1 MEEKLTCHLCNAPLN
16 LDDYDLAKAVPQ
28 LMKEKQFCFR
38 CAFWHRIL
46 ESDKTLIEDSDY
58 EMIPLVTP
66 YFQHYTIHLNKL
78 WLEVATFRR
87 ESLCSTKKYIAVAI
101 MDNIYCCDKV
111 YIGSYNN
118 WGFQGIIP
126 AHLRELFT
134 PNGIILTPEQ
144 LDDLLNRKSFTAA
157 DLKILI
163 DNCIKSE

>member
-1 MEEKLTCHLCNAPLN
+1 MKTEKCHLCNEPI
-16 LDDYDLAKAVPQ
+16 DLHLYELSRTIPKIMEAKQ
-28 LMKEKQFCFR
+28 LCFR
-38 CAFWHRIL
+38 CAFWHNIKEEDDKVREDFSMEIL
-46 ESDKTLIEDSDY
+46 PLITPDY
-58 EMIPLVTP
+58 R
-66 YFQHYTIHLNKL
+66 HYTIHINSL
-78 WLEVATFRR
+78 WIETGTFRR
-87 ESLCSTKKYIAVAI
+87 ERIKTSENYIA
-101 MDNIYCCDKV
+101 MLTGDNSMVIN
-111 YIGSYNN
+111 SYNN

>member
-1 MEEKLTCHLCNAPLN
+1 MDKKNECQICGKPINLEEFDETREI
-16 LDDYDLAKAVPQ
+16 PQ
-28 LMKEKQFCFR
+28 LMARKQICFQ
-38 CAFWHRIL
+38 CAFWHRII
-46 ESDKTLIEDSDY
+46 ESDKTLIEDSNY

-66 YFQHYTIHLNKL
+66 YFQHYTIHLNKI

-87 ESLCSTKKYIAVAI
+87 ESLGSTKKYIAAMV
-101 MDNIYCCDKV
+101 NNKL

-144 LDDLLNRKSFTAA
+144 LDNLLNRKSFTAA

-163 DNCIKSE
+163 DNCIKSD